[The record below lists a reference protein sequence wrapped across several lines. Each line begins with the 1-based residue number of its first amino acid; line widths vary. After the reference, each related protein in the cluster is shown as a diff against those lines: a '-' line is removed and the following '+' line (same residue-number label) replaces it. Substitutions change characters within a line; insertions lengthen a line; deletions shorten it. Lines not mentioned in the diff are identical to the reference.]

1 MKGLEA
7 NMKKLFLLGA
17 SMFILASCGG
27 KPVETNGEAEEDMGT
42 LSAESE
48 EGSDA
53 ETDSATE
60 SETDATEESSEEEPT
75 HDTGLLDLNDNE
87 EGWLNFEGEIGG
99 NNEYRITPAIDYDS
113 NKDYEINNGAY
124 VTYYSGE
131 EFIKTVQQEEGL
143 IEQVEEADNIKVSY
157 HNSFRNKISLTEQ

>member
-1 MKGLEA
+1 MKI
-7 NMKKLFLLGA
+7 KKYLLLGIG
-17 SMFILASCGG
+17 MLVLAGCNGES
-27 KPVETNGEAEEDMGT
+27 EEANGEAEEGMGT

-60 SETDATEESSEEEPT
+60 SEKEATDESSEEEPS

-99 NNEYRITPAIDYDS
+99 NNEYRITPAIDYDP

-131 EFIKTVQQEEGL
+131 EFIKTVQQSEGI